1 MTKMI
6 GFTLMALALA
16 TSAYAQDIRYNFDSD
31 ADFTKFKT
39 YKWVEIPG
47 GTQLDDLITK
57 QLTTAIEA
65 ELSKK
70 GLTKTDSD
78 TADLLVGYQ
87 ASTSTEKQINAYG
100 NGFGMGPRWGGGM
113 ATATTST
120 LVNGSIA
127 VDMYETA
134 SKHLVWR
141 GVATKTLDPDAKPD
155 KRQKT
160 LEKGAEKLFKNYPP
174 PTKK

>member
-16 TSAYAQDIRYNFDSD
+16 TSAYAQDVRCNYDSD

-47 GTQLDDLITK
+47 GVEMDDLIQK
-57 QLTTAIEA
+57 QLTSTLEA
-65 ELSKK
+65 ALATK

-78 TADLLVGYQ
+78 TADLLIGYKV
-87 ASTSTEKQINAYG
+87 STSEEKQINAYG
-100 NGFGMGPRWGGGM
+100 NRFGMGPRWGGGM
-113 ATATTST
+113 GTATIST
-120 LVNGSIA
+120 LTNGSVA
-127 VDMYETA
+127 LDMYETS

-141 GVATKTLDPDAKPD
+141 GVATKTLDPNAKPD
-155 KRQKT
+155 KRRRT
-160 LEKGAEKLFKNYPP
+160 
-174 PTKK
+174 